1 MNKDGA
7 KQHAEESDEH
17 MSCTK
22 DSTPPVRCDACVHKE
37 ALYAK
42 MLIRSANLLGKW
54 ADLVAQ
60 KEREIKRLKVNEILA
75 TGGDP
80 GDYYQEFESEE
91 K

>member
-1 MNKDGA
+1 MNEDGA
-7 KQHAEESDEH
+7 EQYAEESDEH

-22 DSTPPVRCDACVHKE
+22 DSIPPDRCEACVHKE

-60 KEREIKRLKVNEILA
+60 KEREIKRLKVQNEILV

-80 GDYYQEFESEE
+80 VDYYQEFESE
-91 K
+91 